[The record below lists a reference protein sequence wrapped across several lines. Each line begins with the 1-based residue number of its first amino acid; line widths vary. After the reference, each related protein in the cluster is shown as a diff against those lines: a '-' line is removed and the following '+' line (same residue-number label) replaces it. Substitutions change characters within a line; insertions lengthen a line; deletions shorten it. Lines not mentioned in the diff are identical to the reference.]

1 MEKESDT
8 PHLISNMEV
17 MELLKSRLEARAS
30 QKKSHKLR
38 HRDWIEE
45 KVHEYLQ
52 STPCMRLDPSR
63 REELQS
69 ALRSN
74 KKQAVAAG
82 GAMQTTGFGLTEAES
97 LQILNFMPTE
107 EVEIH
112 LLIEQLHDRMPDKQ
126 QTDLL
131 AAIEGYVKKEP
142 PDGSE
147 VMNGGTRAAPATVI
161 KKEEEEEEEENHPEM
176 NGVERA
182 IT

>member
-1 MEKESDT
+1 MEKESDA
-8 PHLISNMEV
+8 PHLISNIEV
-17 MELLKSRLEARAS
+17 MELLKTRLESRAS

-45 KVHEYLQ
+45 KVHEHLQ
-52 STPCMRLDPSR
+52 STPCTRLDPSK

-69 ALRSN
+69 ALSSS
-74 KKQAVAAG
+74 KKQAVAS

-97 LQILNFMPTE
+97 LQILNFMPSE

-112 LLIEQLHDRMPDKQ
+112 LLIDDLHDRMPDKQ

-131 AAIEGYVKKEP
+131 ATIKGYVKKEP
-142 PDGSE
+142 PGGSE
-147 VMNGGTRAAPATVI
+147 MTNGGAYGATAPVI
-161 KKEEEEEEEENHPEM
+161 KKEEEEDYTEIM
-176 NGVERA
+176 NGGERA